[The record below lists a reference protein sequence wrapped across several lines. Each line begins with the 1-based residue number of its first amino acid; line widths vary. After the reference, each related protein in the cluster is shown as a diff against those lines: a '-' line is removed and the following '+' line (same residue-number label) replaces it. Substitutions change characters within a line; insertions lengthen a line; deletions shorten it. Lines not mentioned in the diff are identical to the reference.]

1 MARVLIAIL
10 AWIAMAVGSTAV
22 AQQALPEF
30 RYIATRDMD
39 FYGADLD
46 SLFGTDLQS
55 CVRACSAN
63 PQCGA
68 FTFNSRSNACFPKR
82 GVQDMTP
89 FVGAVSAR
97 KIATEA
103 GISAV
108 ADTRAQ
114 ALPDLRGEVIDDARA
129 LARDIGLRH
138 FAGDENLQL
147 MIEAAIN

>member
-97 KIATEA
+97 RSSQSVGRRQSWGAWRTA
-103 GISAV
+103 RRSRRWR
-108 ADTRAQ
+108 RARSQ
-114 ALPDLRGEVIDDARA
+114 PVP
-129 LARDIGLRH
+129 
-138 FAGDENLQL
+138 
-147 MIEAAIN
+147 